1 MARKTCFGIVG
12 GLGPLAGADLFQKL
26 IRATP
31 ARRDRDHFD
40 ILIEQHPFEECFAP
54 DGSFEPRRR
63 KFYVYNTIK
72 AFEAR
77 NVDVVLIGC
86 FLSHSF
92 LSEIEPELQPR
103 IVNIFSALSDHL
115 QTVYPRVGRL
125 GVLTS
130 TYSRRVRLFE
140 NNLPGYHILYPDDQS
155 QNDDLSAA
163 IYGPEGI
170 KAGNLGSGVVE
181 MIRRACRNLIERGAE
196 CIVPGFTE
204 IPLVLDAVRAGID
217 RPVIDC
223 NQVYAEYAASR
234 HTGRATSSG
243 KLGIVGGVGPAAT
256 VDFMDKIIR
265 RTTASRDQDHIRMIV
280 EHNPQIPDR
289 TDNLVHGGIDPTIPL
304 YSACKKLE
312 QAGADAIAIPC
323 NTAHAFVDR
332 IQAHLAV
339 PILNMLELTV
349 DHIVSRYPQRKTIG
363 LLATTGTVQSG
374 IYRSTL
380 ERAGL
385 KCLVPETGFQE
396 MVMAVIYGPDGVK
409 AGFDKK
415 FCRQTLGRVVEHLR
429 DLGGEAFIL
438 GCTELPL
445 VLPATTCSATN
456 PVDLPII
463 DPTEILAGKCVE
475 LFQPGRTCG

>member
-1 MARKTCFGIVG
+1 MPRKTCFGIVG

-31 ARRDRDHFD
+31 AHQDRDHFD
-40 ILIEQHPFEECFAP
+40 IIIEQHPFEDCTAI
-54 DGSFEPRRR
+54 DGTFEPRKR

-92 LSEIEPELQPR
+92 FAEIEPELQPR
-103 IVNIFSALSDHL
+103 IINIFDALSEHL
-115 QTVYPRVGRL
+115 RTVFPNVGRL

-130 TYSRRVRLFE
+130 SYSRRVRLFE
-140 NNLPGYHILYPDDQS
+140 NNFPGYQIIYPDDKS
-155 QNDDLSAA
+155 QNDDLSEA

-170 KAGNLGSGVVE
+170 KAGNLGGGVVE
-181 MIRRACRNLIERGAE
+181 MICRACRNLIAQGAE

-204 IPLVLDAVRAGID
+204 IPIILDAIRRGINI
-217 RPVIDC
+217 PIVDC
-223 NQVYAEYAASR
+223 NQVYAEYAVSSQ
-234 HTGRATSSG
+234 TTRAISSG

-256 VDFMDKIIR
+256 VDFMEKIIN
-265 RTTASRDQDHIRMIV
+265 RTKACRDQDHIRMIV

-289 TDNLVHGGIDPTIPL
+289 TNNLIHGGIDPTIPL
-304 YSACKKLE
+304 YSACQKLE
-312 QAGADAIAIPC
+312 QAGVDAIAIPC

-332 IQAHLAV
+332 IQHHLTV

-349 DHIVSRYPQRKTIG
+349 GHIVTQHPECKNIG

-374 IYRSTL
+374 IYRNAL
-380 ERAGL
+380 EQDGL
-385 KCLVPETGFQE
+385 KCLVPDENFQE
-396 MVMAVIYGPDGVK
+396 MVMAVIYGPKGVK
-409 AGFDKK
+409 AGFDQD
-415 FCRQTLGRVVEHLR
+415 FCRHQLYKVVDHMQSN
-429 DLGGEAFIL
+429 GCEAIIL

-445 VLPATTCSATN
+445 VLSASDGLATETSSI
-456 PVDLPII
+456 PIL

-475 LFQPGRTCG
+475 LFKRS

>member
-40 ILIEQHPFEECFAP
+40 IVIEQRPFEDCFAP
-54 DGSFEPRRR
+54 DGSFEPRKR
-63 KFYVYNTIK
+63 KFCVYNTIK

-92 LSEIEPELQPR
+92 LVEIEPELQPK
-103 IVNIFSALSDHL
+103 IINIFSALSDHL
-115 QTVYPRVGRL
+115 QTVYPHVAKL

-181 MIRRACRNLIERGAE
+181 MIRRACINLTRQGAE

-217 RPVIDC
+217 RPIIDC
-223 NQVYAEYAASR
+223 NQVYAEYAVSR
-234 HTGRATSSG
+234 ETDSGIAPG

-265 RTTASRDQDHIRMIV
+265 RTTAHRDQDHIRMIV

-289 TDNLVHGGIDPTIPL
+289 TDNLVHGGTDPTIPL

-323 NTAHAFVDR
+323 NTAHAFIDR
-332 IQAHLAV
+332 IQPHLAV

-349 DHIVSRYPQRKTIG
+349 GHIVSSYPDRKNIG

-374 IYRSTL
+374 IYRGVL

-385 KCLVPETGFQE
+385 RCLVPEEPFQE
-396 MVMAVIYGPDGVK
+396 MVMAVIYGPLGVK
-409 AGFDKK
+409 AGFDKE
-415 FCRQTLGRVVEHLR
+415 FCSQTLGRVIKHLH
-429 DLGGEAFIL
+429 DLGSEAYIL

-445 VLPATTCSATN
+445 VLPAAN
-456 PVDLPII
+456 PVAVPIF
-463 DPTEILAGKCVE
+463 DPTEILAARCVE
-475 LFQPGRTCG
+475 LFQRSRT

>member
-31 ARRDRDHFD
+31 ARRDGDHFD
-40 ILIEQHPFEECFAP
+40 IIIEQHPFEDCYAP
-54 DGSFEPRRR
+54 DGSFEPRKR

-72 AFEAR
+72 AFEDR
-77 NVDVVLIGC
+77 NVDIALIGC

-92 LSEIEPELQPR
+92 LAEIAPELRPR
-103 IVNIFSALSDHL
+103 IVSIFDALAGHL
-115 QTVYPRVGRL
+115 QTDYPKVVKL

-130 TYSRRVRLFE
+130 GYSRRVRLFE
-140 NNLPGYHILYPDDQS
+140 KGLPEHRILYPDDARH
-155 QNDDLSAA
+155 NADLSEA

-181 MIRRACRNLIERGAE
+181 MIRRACRNLIAQGAE

-204 IPLVLDAVRAGID
+204 IPLVLDAVRTGID
-217 RPVIDC
+217 LPVIDC
-223 NQVYAEYAASR
+223 NQVYAEYAVSCQSGSR
-234 HTGRATSSG
+234 MSPG

-256 VDFMDKIIR
+256 VDFIDKIIR
-265 RTTASRDQDHIRMIV
+265 RTAACRDQDHIRMIV

-289 TDNLVHGGIDPTIPL
+289 TENLVHGGIDPTIPL

-323 NTAHAFVDR
+323 NTAHAFIER
-332 IQAHLAV
+332 IQHHLAI

-349 DHIVSRYPQRKTIG
+349 ERIVRQHPHRKNIG

-374 IYRSTL
+374 IYRSVL
-380 ERAGL
+380 EQAWL
-385 KCLVPETGFQE
+385 KCLVPEAKFQQ
-396 MVMAVIYGPDGVK
+396 MVMDVIYGPQGVK
-409 AGFDKK
+409 AAFDKE
-415 FCRQTLGRVVEHLR
+415 CCSRTLHCVIKHLQ
-429 DLGGEAFIL
+429 DMGGELVIL

-445 VLPATTCSATN
+445 VVSAAAES
-456 PVDLPII
+456 PSLPIF
-463 DPTEILAGKCVE
+463 DPTEILAERCVE
-475 LFQPGRTCG
+475 LFQHRDS

>member
-1 MARKTCFGIVG
+1 MAKKTCFGIVG

-40 ILIEQHPFEECFAP
+40 IVIEQHPFEDCLAP
-54 DGSFEPRRR
+54 DGSFEPRKR

-77 NVDVVLIGC
+77 KVDVVLIGC

-92 LSEIEPELQPR
+92 LVEIAPEVQTK
-103 IVNIFSALSDHL
+103 IVNIFDALSDHL
-115 QTVYPRVGRL
+115 RTVYPKVGRL

-155 QNDDLSAA
+155 QNDDLSEA

-196 CIVPGFTE
+196 CILPGFTE
-204 IPLVLDAVRAGID
+204 IPLVLDAVQAGID

-234 HTGRATSSG
+234 HTSRAISSC

-323 NTAHAFVDR
+323 NTAHAFIDR
-332 IQAHLAV
+332 IQHHLAV

-349 DHIVSRYPQRKTIG
+349 DHIVRNHPDRKNIG

-374 IYRSTL
+374 IYRTVL
-380 ERAGL
+380 KRAGL
-385 KCLVPETGFQE
+385 NCLVPDKEFQE
-396 MVMAVIYGPDGVK
+396 MVMAVIYSPEGVK
-409 AGFDKK
+409 AGFDKE
-415 FCRQTLGRVVEHLR
+415 FCRQKLDCVVEHLR
-429 DLGGEAFIL
+429 DNGGEAIIL

-445 VLPATTCSATN
+445 VLPATTGRITDPAFL
-456 PVDLPII
+456 PVF
-463 DPTEILAGKCVE
+463 DPTDILAGRCAE
-475 LFQPGRTCG
+475 LFHRSSP